1 MQLRY
6 VHGSGTHSVIMCVF
20 TDIYLCI
27 CGYLLCIGVYC
38 AYLLVNSCVL
48 VRMQVIELPARSRC
62 RLSTKNFQVR
72 FDSGAESDKKGRWL
86 VEMVLKAYRMR
97 LRGIHRAPPSRFRPH
112 RSPGALQL
120 CHRHRTTMAHGGA
133 QIRSESSHLNNFF
146 QLVVNP
152 FLIEDPE
159 GNMVRSLH
167 FEKDVDSV
175 CLGVVVLNLS

>member
-1 MQLRY
+1 
-6 VHGSGTHSVIMCVF
+6 
-20 TDIYLCI
+20 
-27 CGYLLCIGVYC
+27 
-38 AYLLVNSCVL
+38 
-48 VRMQVIELPARSRC
+48 MQVIELPARSRC

-72 FDSGAESDKKGRWL
+72 FKSGAESDKKGRWS
-86 VEMVLKAYRMR
+86 VEKVLKAHRMR
-97 LRGIHRAPPSRFRPH
+97 LRGIYRAPPSRFRPH

-167 FEKDVDSV
+167 FTHLPLICHTPREVSRGANETRLRPDAHEGGPWAPCRGRGTGGGARASRADVTSV
-175 CLGVVVLNLS
+175 TKLLATLSKSR